1 MRARY
6 FATAPRGFEDLLAL
20 ELETLG
26 AAQIRQSPGG
36 VHFSGM
42 LETGYRVCLWS
53 RLSEHV
59 LLQIARFQASSPETL
74 YEQIRGILWREH
86 LDTSSTLAVDFTSR
100 HPDFGHTHFAA
111 LRVKDAIVD
120 QFREATGKRPSV
132 ALTDPDVRIHVHA
145 AAEGLSVSIDLAGSG
160 LHRRGY
166 RVQNVAAPLKET
178 LAAGVL
184 LRAGWPQCYRAGGAL
199 VDPLCGSATFLIE
212 AAWMALDVAPGSLRD
227 RFGFLGWHQH
237 DPGLWQKL
245 RLEAEARARAARSV
259 AAPVIEGYDA
269 DERGIAA
276 AWANLARAGLSKTV
290 RVTNRD
296 LAALAP
302 PESAPSA
309 GLVVTNPPYG
319 ERIGTADTVK
329 PLYRTLGTRLKSH
342 FPGWMVAVLAGEDA
356 PADAI
361 GLQAA
366 RTHRVF
372 NGPIRCRLIRYQ
384 IRDPKEGIAPV
395 RADAKRRQAATDASA
410 FANRLRKNL
419 RTLGRWAARG
429 GFDCYRVYDAD
440 VPEFALAVDLYQV
453 DPPWAHVQE
462 YAPPASVDSR
472 RAAERLRVALEVL
485 PGALGVPPSQVV
497 FKRRKRQRGR
507 DQYQRMAQSEE
518 FLEVNE
524 GGCRLLVNLKDRIDT
539 GLYLDHRPTRFLI
552 RELANGKRFLNLYA
566 YTGAATVHAAAGGAA
581 STLSI
586 DLSSTYIEWARRNL
600 ELNGL
605 SGPHHVYLRADC
617 SEWIRDA
624 PQAGFDLVFID
635 APTFSN
641 SKRMRDTF
649 DVQRDHVEL
658 IRRTMRL
665 LSPDGILLF
674 SNHAKR
680 FRIDRASLG
689 ELILEDITRQTIPKD
704 FLRRPKIHNCW
715 RISHRRDPTQ

>member
-20 ELETLG
+20 ELDALG
-26 AAQIRQSPGG
+26 AVKIRQTPGG
-36 VHFSGM
+36 VHFNGT

-59 LLQIARFQASSPETL
+59 LLQIAHFQARSPETL
-74 YEQIRGILWREH
+74 YEEIRGILWREH

-100 HPDFGHTHFAA
+100 HRDFGHTHFAA

-132 ALTDPDVRIHVHA
+132 ALADPDVRIHVHA

-212 AAWMALDVAPGSLRD
+212 AAWMALDIAPGNLRD
-227 RFGFLGWHQH
+227 HFGFLGWRQH
-237 DPGLWQKL
+237 DAALWQKL
-245 RLEAEARARAARSV
+245 RLEAEARAGAAKSV
-259 AAPVIEGYDA
+259 VAPLIEGYDM
-269 DERGIAA
+269 DELAVAA
-276 AWANLARAGLSKTV
+276 AQANLARAGLSKTV
-290 RVTNRD
+290 QVTNRD

-302 PESAPSA
+302 PESAPSTA

-329 PLYRTLGTRLKSH
+329 PLYQTLGARLKSQ
-342 FPGWMVAVLAGEDA
+342 FPGWKAAVLASEDA
-356 PADAI
+356 PADAF
-361 GLQAA
+361 GLKAT
-366 RTHRVF
+366 RIHRVF

-384 IRDPKEGIAPV
+384 IRDPNEDVALTP
-395 RADAKRRQAATDASA
+395 ADAKPRQTATDASA

-429 GFDCYRVYDAD
+429 DFNCYRVYDAD

-462 YAPPASVDSR
+462 YAAPLSVDSR
-472 RAAERLRVALEVL
+472 RAAERLRAALDVV

-497 FKRRKRQRGR
+497 FKRRQRQRGR

-600 ELNGL
+600 ELNRL
-605 SGPHHVYLRADC
+605 DSPHHAFLRADC
-617 SEWIRDA
+617 SEWISDA
-624 PQAGFDLVFID
+624 PQAAFDLVFLD

-641 SKRMRDTF
+641 SKRMRHSF

-658 IRRTMRL
+658 IRKTMRL

-680 FRIDRASLG
+680 FQIERASLG
-689 ELILEDITRQTIPKD
+689 EFVLEDITRQTIPKD

-715 RISHRRDPTQ
+715 RINHH